1 MRLLRALFS
10 LTLPAIASIAQE
22 ASEMQEHLSTVLNEK
37 FVVIP
42 NTAALFARHETTVT
56 QWQAFLAETRY
67 EWTYKPHFKQG
78 PDHPIVGITLQ
89 DAKSFCAWLTDKE
102 RTQKKITP
110 TQAYRLPTQL
120 EWDTAVGLLR
130 TRKPDL
136 AVDEQVQDEQTF
148 PWGMRW
154 PPPPKAGNLAE
165 GEIPGYEDGFPFT
178 APVGQFSPSAE
189 GVHDLAGNVW
199 EWCWDGEIR
208 AEQDGVLRGGAWN
221 YFRQEC
227 LRSGYIYRAPGDLR
241 MPTIGFRC
249 VFEDRQRT
257 ATLLANAESSRER
270 IRAERRSQVMG
281 GPVEKSEVEAFR
293 KKLVAG
299 DASTSLPDPAS
310 LKPVVPGKPF
320 ENSLGMAFAPLNERL
335 LAGSTEV
342 RVQDYE
348 TWLKSSER
356 SWNDK
361 PTFLLG
367 GGHPAAGMTW
377 QDAQDFCIWLTRRE
391 RSSKLIPAGASYRL
405 PTDQEWSLMAG
416 LKNEPGDSP
425 EARDGADKQHFPW
438 SADGSFPPP
447 PMSTNLDAINIPS
460 FSDNYSY
467 TAPVATET
475 PNEMGIQGLGGNVA
489 EWCAD
494 EWPGGNGE
502 RVVRGGSWLISA
514 REKLLTSSRRH
525 TSGDKTSPDIGF
537 RVILDLSAP

>member
-1 MRLLRALFS
+1 MRLLRALSS
-10 LTLPAIASIAQE
+10 LVLLSTTSAAQE
-22 ASEMQEHLSTVLNEK
+22 AGEMKEHVSTVLNEK

-42 NTAALFARHETTVT
+42 NTAALFARHETTVA
-56 QWQAFLAETRY
+56 QWQAFLADSRY
-67 EWTYKPHFKQG
+67 EWSYKPHFKQG
-78 PDHPIVGITLQ
+78 PDHPVVGITLQ

-148 PWGMRW
+148 PWGTRW
-154 PPPPKAGNLAE
+154 PPPPKVGNFAE

-178 APVGQFSPSAE
+178 SPVGQFAPSAE
-189 GVHDLAGNVW
+189 GLHDLAGNAW

-227 LRSGYIYRAPGDLR
+227 LRSGYVYRVPGDLR

-293 KKLVAG
+293 KKLLAG
-299 DASTSLPDPAS
+299 DTSTALPDPAS
-310 LKPVVPGKPF
+310 MKPVVPGKPF
-320 ENSLGMAFAPLNERL
+320 ENSLGMSFAPLDDRL
-335 LAGSTEV
+335 LAGRTEV

-348 TWLKSSER
+348 TWLKSSDR

-367 GGHPAAGMTW
+367 GGHPAAGLTW
-377 QDAQDFCIWLTRRE
+377 QDAQDFCVWLTRRE
-391 RSSKLIPAGASYRL
+391 RSSSLIPGTASYRL

-416 LKNEPGDSP
+416 LKNESGDSP
-425 EARDGADKQHFPW
+425 AARDGADKQHFPW
-438 SADGSFPPP
+438 SAEGSFPPP

-460 FSDNYSY
+460 FSDSYSY

-475 PNEMGIQGLGGNVA
+475 PNELGIQGLGGNVA

-502 RVVRGGSWLISA
+502 RVVRGGSWLISS
-514 REKLLTSSRRH
+514 REKLLTSARRH

>member
-1 MRLLRALFS
+1 MRLFRALFS

-22 ASEMQEHLSTVLNEK
+22 ASEMKEHQSTVLNEK

-42 NTAALFARHETTVT
+42 NTAVLFARHETTVA
-56 QWQAFLAETRY
+56 QWQAFLADSRY
-67 EWTYKPHFKQG
+67 EWSYKPHFKQG
-78 PDHPIVGITLQ
+78 PDHPVVGITLQ

-102 RTQKKITP
+102 RNQKKITQ

-136 AVDEQVQDEQTF
+136 AVDEQVQDDQAF
-148 PWGMRW
+148 PWGTRW

-178 APVGQFSPSAE
+178 SPVGQFSPSTE
-189 GVHDLAGNVW
+189 GLYDLAGNVW

-227 LRSGYIYRAPGDLR
+227 LRSGYIYRVPGDLR

-270 IRAERRSQVMG
+270 IRAERRAQVMG
-281 GPVEKSEVEAFR
+281 GEVAKSEVDAFR
-293 KKLVAG
+293 KKLLAG
-299 DASTSLPDPAS
+299 DTSTSLPAPAS
-310 LKPVVPGKPF
+310 LKPAVPGKPF
-320 ENSLGMAFAPLNERL
+320 ENSLGMSFAPLNEHL
-335 LAGSTEV
+335 LVGRTEV

-356 SWNDK
+356 AWNEK

-377 QDAQDFCIWLTRRE
+377 QDAQDFCTWLTGRE
-391 RSSKLIPAGASYRL
+391 RSSNLIPAGASYRL
-405 PTDQEWSLMAG
+405 PTDQEWSLLAG
-416 LKNEPGDSP
+416 LKNEHGDSP
-425 EARDGADKQHFPW
+425 AARDGADKQHFPW

-447 PMSTNLDAINIPS
+447 PMSTNLDAINIPN

-475 PNEMGIQGLGGNVA
+475 PNELGIQGLGGNVA

-494 EWPGGNGE
+494 EWPGGSAE

-514 REKLLTSSRRH
+514 REKLLTSARRH

>member
-10 LTLPAIASIAQE
+10 LTLPAIASFAQE
-22 ASEMQEHLSTVLNEK
+22 ATEMKEHLSTVLNEK

-42 NTAALFARHETTVT
+42 NTAVLFARHETTVA
-56 QWQAFLAETRY
+56 QWQAFLADSRY
-67 EWTYKPHFKQG
+67 EWSYKPHFKQG
-78 PDHPIVGITLQ
+78 PDHPVVGVTLQ

-102 RTQKKITP
+102 RSQKKISP
-110 TQAYRLPTQL
+110 NQAYRLPTQL

-136 AVDEQVQDEQTF
+136 AVDEQVQDEQAF
-148 PWGMRW
+148 PWGTRW

-178 APVGQFSPSAE
+178 SPVGQFSPSAE
-189 GVHDLAGNVW
+189 GLHDLAGNVW

-227 LRSGYIYRAPGDLR
+227 LRSGYIYRVPGDLR

-249 VFEDRQRT
+249 VFEDRERT

-270 IRAERRSQVMG
+270 IRAERRAQVMG
-281 GPVEKSEVEAFR
+281 GDVEKSEVDAFR
-293 KKLVAG
+293 KKLLAG
-299 DASTSLPDPAS
+299 DTSTSLPDPAS
-310 LKPVVPGKPF
+310 LRPVVPGKPF
-320 ENSLGMAFAPLNERL
+320 ENSLGMSFAPLNERL
-335 LAGSTEV
+335 LAGRTEV

-377 QDAQDFCIWLTRRE
+377 QDAQDFCTWLTGRE

-405 PTDQEWSLMAG
+405 PTDQEWSLLAG

-425 EARDGADKQHFPW
+425 AARDGADKQHFPW
-438 SADGSFPPP
+438 SAEGSFPPP

-467 TAPVATET
+467 TAPVSTET
-475 PNEMGIQGLGGNVA
+475 PNPMGIQGLGGNVA
-489 EWCAD
+489 EWCSD
-494 EWPGGNGE
+494 EWPGANGE

-514 REKLLTSSRRH
+514 REKLLTSARRH
-525 TSGDKTSPDIGF
+525 NSAGKTSPDIGF

>member
-1 MRLLRALFS
+1 MK
-10 LTLPAIASIAQE
+10 
-22 ASEMQEHLSTVLNEK
+22 EHVSTVLDEK
-37 FVVIP
+37 FVAIP
-42 NTAALFARHETTVT
+42 NTSVLFARHETTLAR
-56 QWQAFLAETRY
+56 WEAFLADSKY
-67 EWTYKPHFKQG
+67 EWSYKPHFNQS
-78 PDHPIVGITLQ
+78 PDHPVVGITLQ

-102 RTQKKITP
+102 RTQKKISP

-154 PPPPKAGNLAE
+154 PPPPKAGNFAE

-178 APVGQFSPSAE
+178 APVGQFTASTE
-189 GVHDLAGNVW
+189 GLHDMAGNVW

-208 AEQDGVLRGGAWN
+208 AEQDGALRGGAWN

-227 LRSGYIYRAPGDLR
+227 LRSGYIYRVPGDLR

-293 KKLVAG
+293 KKLLAG
-299 DASTSLPDPAS
+299 NDSTALPDPSS
-310 LKPVVPGKPF
+310 LKPVMPGRPY
-320 ENSLGMAFAPLNERL
+320 ENSLGMPFIPLSERI
-335 LAGSTEV
+335 LAGRTEV

-377 QDAQDFCIWLTRRE
+377 QDAQDFCAWLTQRE
-391 RSSKLIPAGASYRL
+391 RAGSLIPATASYRL
-405 PTDQEWSLMAG
+405 PSDAEWSLMAG
-416 LKNEPGDSP
+416 LKNESGADPA
-425 EARDGADKQHFPW
+425 ARDGADKQHFPW
-438 SADGSFPPP
+438 SPEGAFPPP
-447 PMSTNLDAINIPS
+447 PMSTNLDAINLPS

-475 PNEMGIQGLGGNVA
+475 PNGLGIQGLAGNVA

-494 EWPGGNGE
+494 AWPGGSGD
-502 RVVRGGSWLISA
+502 RVVRGGSWMISA
-514 REKLLTSSRRH
+514 REKLLTSARRH
-525 TSGDKTSPDIGF
+525 TSLDKTSPDVGF